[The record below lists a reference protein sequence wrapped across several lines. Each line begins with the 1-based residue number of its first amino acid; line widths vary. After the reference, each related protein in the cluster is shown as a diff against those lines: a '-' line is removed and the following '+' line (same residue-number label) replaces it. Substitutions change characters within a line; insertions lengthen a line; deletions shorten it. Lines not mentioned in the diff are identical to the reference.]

1 MSPMHKWARYYAGRG
16 FAIFPLVPGTKS
28 PFKDSEG
35 SSEATSDLA
44 RVDAWWTANPDANI
58 GCRPSSSCGGLYV
71 FDVDPRN
78 GALGPQGVSSL
89 PPVETAMVVNS
100 PGGGYHKWLKAPKVD
115 GVRYSGAPAQG
126 VDGKYN
132 GYVALP
138 PSRHP
143 NGGLYTWANGPDAV
157 PSPIPEFLV
166 RHAKVRTAA
175 DYTGSLQDLDR
186 IKQAL
191 AVLRPDCSYTEW
203 VGVIASVKHWDDT
216 TEGANGAGFELCR
229 EWSRGDPRHDDGAFA
244 DKWETWSSEATN
256 ARTLGS
262 LLHDAGLT
270 AEQQQVDP
278 AAAFAAAG
286 EPAAVTSSAS
296 AVPTWTTEPVANFVG
311 DDTAEELLGDMLAD
325 DFRGFAAR
333 WQNGADVI
341 DDLCWR
347 TGGNCERVA
356 EILALGSRPVD
367 RDAIAYNCAFR
378 TTWYTVKPRTAEQT
392 AVMADMPAVSV
403 DDGVLVH
410 AFRVCLGMFQH
421 MPGLFQ
427 RDSQLVRVTADGR
440 ILEHDA
446 HSLSHLLE
454 THLQL
459 TKGGKG
465 AAAKCPESLVR
476 RLMGNGEY
484 PGVAHIKAAVP
495 LPTARADGSVI
506 TTVGLDESTG
516 LYLLEPAIREPRA
529 LNPEE
534 LRQCVARVWAPFAEF
549 PFADDAAKAAMF
561 SALLTA
567 VVRPSLPT
575 APAFLVNAQSHGTG
589 KTLLS
594 ESLMVVATGSLQP
607 LAMPDDPTEQG
618 KTIIS
623 VLLTGPR
630 GILFDNLMGV
640 LKPNATFCSAM
651 TSESYQA
658 RGLGGM
664 TMVSVSNRALWVLNG
679 NNVGLQGDVVRRVM
693 SIVLDSPENPETRMH
708 GFDPREVIGRNLES
722 YRADL
727 LDLLTSYRAAGSP
740 VQSREGLASFEQW
753 SRLIR
758 NCVLWLGFA
767 DPIAT
772 IRQAQAEDGETIQL
786 RRMLHVWFDRFGE
799 EPMLLR
805 DLNASP
811 FEGEIAA
818 EWQEVYGSITTY
830 KGRQDPAQF
839 GYWLRRMKGRKLDGM
854 YFTASESKGKGGVTK
869 WCVKTQ

>member
-1 MSPMHKWARYYAGRG
+1 MSPMHQWARYYAGAG

-28 PFKDSEG
+28 PFSGTAG
-35 SSEATSDLA
+35 SSEATTDLA
-44 RVDAWWTANPDANI
+44 QVDAWWTASPTANI
-58 GCRPSSSCGGLYV
+58 GCRPSASCGGLYV

-78 GALGPQGVSSL
+78 GGLEGVASL
-89 PPVETAMVVNS
+89 PPVETALVTNS
-100 PGGGYHKWLKAPKVD
+100 PGGGYHKWFKAPKAE

-138 PSRHP
+138 PSIHP
-143 NGGLYTWANGPDAV
+143 NGGMYAWANGHDAV
-157 PSPIPEFLV
+157 AAPIPEFLV

-175 DYTGSLQDLDR
+175 DYTGSMADLDR

-191 AVLRPDCSYTEW
+191 AVIRPDCSYTEW

-216 TEGANGAGFELCR
+216 TEGANGVGFELCR
-229 EWSRGDPRHDDGAFA
+229 QWSSGDPRHDDGAFA
-244 DKWETWSSEATN
+244 DKWETWDSYATN

-278 AAAFAAAG
+278 AMAFPAAG
-286 EPAAVTSSAS
+286 E
-296 AVPTWTTEPVANFVG
+296 AVPVISADAPGPVWTTEPVPNFVG
-311 DDTAEELLGDMLAD
+311 DDTAEELLGDMMAD
-325 DFRGFAAR
+325 NFRSFATR
-333 WQNGADVI
+333 WQNGADVV

-356 EILALGSRPVD
+356 EILALGGRPVD

-378 TTWYTVKPRTAEQT
+378 TTWYTVKPRTEEQK

-410 AFRVCLGMFQH
+410 AFRVCLGMFKEL
-421 MPGLFQ
+421 PGLFE
-427 RDSQLVRVTADGR
+427 RDGLLVRVTADGR

-465 AAAKCPESLVR
+465 AAAKCPEALVR
-476 RLMGNGEY
+476 RLLGHGEY
-484 PGVAHIKAAVP
+484 PGVASIKAAVP

-506 TTVGLDESTG
+506 SEVGLDPSTG
-516 LYLLEPAIREPRA
+516 LYLLKGTIREPRV
-529 LNPEE
+529 LTSEE
-534 LRQCVARVWAPFAEF
+534 LRLAVARVWSPFAEF
-549 PFADDAAKAAMF
+549 PFADESAKAAMF

-567 VVRPSLPT
+567 VVRPALPT

-594 ESLMVVATGSLQP
+594 EALMLVATGSPVP
-607 LAMPDDPTEQG
+607 LALPDDPTEQG
-618 KTIIS
+618 KTLIS
-623 VLLTGPR
+623 ILMTGPR
-630 GILFDNLMGV
+630 GILFDNLMAV

-664 TMVSVSNRALWVLNG
+664 SMVSVSNRALWVLNG

-693 SIVLDSPENPETRMH
+693 SIVLDSPENPETRLH
-708 GFDPREVIGRNLES
+708 GFDPRDVVRNNLET
-722 YRADL
+722 YRADI

-740 VQSREGLASFEQW
+740 IMSKEGLASFEQW
-753 SRLIR
+753 SRLVR
-758 NCVLWLGFA
+758 NCVMWLGFT
-767 DPIAT
+767 DPMAT
-772 IRQAQAEDGETIQL
+772 IRQAQSEDSETIQL
-786 RRMLHVWFDRFGE
+786 RRMLHVWFERFGL

-811 FEGEIAA
+811 FEGEVAA

-854 YFTASESKGKGGVTK
+854 WFTASESKGKGGVSK